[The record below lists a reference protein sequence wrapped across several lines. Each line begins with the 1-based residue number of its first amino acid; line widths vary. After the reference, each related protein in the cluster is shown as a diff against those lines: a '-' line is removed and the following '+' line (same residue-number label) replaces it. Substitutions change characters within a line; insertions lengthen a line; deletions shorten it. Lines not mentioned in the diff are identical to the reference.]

1 MNIQVIKAYKKV
13 LNAESRPAESNCS
26 RSDGKQHSEYARS
39 LGKRRQNYARGELRA
54 AIKEHYPNLDQNGY
68 IKLFTDLQEISKD

>member
-1 MNIQVIKAYKKV
+1 MKSQVIKAYKKV
-13 LNAESRPAESNCS
+13 LNAESSFAEYGCS
-26 RSDGKQHSEYARS
+26 LA
-39 LGKRRQNYARGELRA
+39 KRRQNYAQGKLRA